1 MFIDEAKICLVGGRG
16 GNGIISFHREKYRPK
31 GGPDGGD
38 GGRGGDV
45 LLRANPRM
53 RTLLPFTKKI
63 HWKAEKGGHGG
74 PNRKRGRKGRDLIV
88 DVPVGTVVKDL
99 RTQEV
104 IADLSRP
111 WQKVVI
117 ARGGEGGRGNWHFKS
132 STRRAP
138 RICEVGEPGEERWV
152 KLELKLLAD
161 VGIIGLPNAGKS
173 TLLSKM
179 TAKRPKIAE
188 YPFTTVEPNLGVVQI
203 SDWESFVIVDIPGLI
218 EGAHEGKGLGH
229 KFLKHIERTRLL
241 IHLVD
246 VSTPVTGQGPDP
258 LEAYRVVNREM
269 EAFSPE
275 LMRKP
280 QIVVGNK
287 IDLVPDEALL
297 EELKERFRREEGVEL
312 LLISAATGRGVRE
325 LTQLCYEKL
334 TALEEALPSGE
345 PAEAQE
351 EPRASR
357 GVRVYRPEPEEEG
370 IEIVREGPGRFRLE
384 GRTARR
390 LARLRLEEPDAQ
402 EYLQEQL
409 ERLGVFRELRRW
421 GAKRGDIVVLGHRE
435 FQFDPDPDAP
445 LAGASA
451 ASGAAKAEP

>member
-104 IADLSRP
+104 LADLSRP
-111 WQKVVI
+111 GQKVVI

-179 TAKRPKIAE
+179 TAKRPKIAD

-203 SDWESFVIVDIPGLI
+203 SEWESFVVVDIPGLI
-218 EGAHEGKGLGH
+218 EGAHEGRGLGH

-241 IHLVD
+241 IHLLD
-246 VSTPVTGQGPDP
+246 VSTPLTEQGPDP
-258 LEAYRVVNREM
+258 VEAYRVVNREM

-275 LMRKP
+275 LMKKP

-287 IDLVPDEALL
+287 VDLVPEDYL
-297 EELKERFRREEGVEL
+297 EELKERFRREEGVEVMG
-312 LLISAATGRGVRE
+312 ISAATGQGVRE

-334 TALEEALPSGE
+334 TALEEAMPSWE
-345 PAEAQE
+345 PSEERE
-351 EPRASR
+351 EPRHR
-357 GVRVYRPEPEEEG
+357 VKVYRPEPEEEE

-384 GRTARR
+384 GRAARR

-421 GAKRGDIVVLGHRE
+421 GAKRGDLVLLGHRE
-435 FQFDPDPDAP
+435 FQFDPDPDVP
-445 LAGASA
+445 LTTSSSASA
-451 ASGAAKAEP
+451 PPGGEP